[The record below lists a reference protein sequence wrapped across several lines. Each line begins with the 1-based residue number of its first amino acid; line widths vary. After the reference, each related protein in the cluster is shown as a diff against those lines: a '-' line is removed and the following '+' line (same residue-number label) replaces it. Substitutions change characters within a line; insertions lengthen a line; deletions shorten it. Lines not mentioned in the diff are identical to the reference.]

1 MKINQSFKRNRM
13 RKKKL
18 LPFVVCSLLILTIT
32 ACNRQ
37 EKKVNETAV
46 IESDKIQKVEV
57 VHPKQRSFI
66 AEISITG
73 TAKPNQ
79 ITTVYAMESGML
91 SEIHKDIGD
100 EVSKGEIIAV
110 LENPELIQQKM
121 KWKAEFQA
129 KKKNY
134 ERLHGVYKKTPALTN
149 KQMVEDAEAD
159 YLSAKAN
166 LDAINNRISFLS
178 IKAPFSGIITKRCV
192 DVGAMIQNGLQEDNP
207 QSVFEIQEVDPIRLT
222 IPVPESDAVGIQ
234 EGMEAEITFPELSGE
249 IRVAKVS
256 RTSKALD
263 PGSKTMQVEID
274 LENPD
279 AELISGMYAKVLLQ
293 INSRDNILS
302 LPIISK
308 TSHKNEDH
316 VLVVENGIVKRL
328 AVKIG
333 LSDRNFFEVLNPEI
347 TSETKVIVQGK
358 GLVNLGQKV
367 DPILK
372 KLEN

>member
-1 MKINQSFKRNRM
+1 M

-279 AELISGMYAKVLLQ
+279 AKLISGMYAKVLLQ